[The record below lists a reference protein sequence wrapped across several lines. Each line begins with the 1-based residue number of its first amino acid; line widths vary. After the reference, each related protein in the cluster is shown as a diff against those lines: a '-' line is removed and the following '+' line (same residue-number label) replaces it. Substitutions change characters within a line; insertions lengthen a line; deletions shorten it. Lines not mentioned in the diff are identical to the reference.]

1 MDISMIDLVELRKEI
16 KEKKYISY
24 VHRNNVYLED
34 AENGE
39 TILICNLDEVDIIDA
54 KVF

>member
-1 MDISMIDLVELRKEI
+1 MVDLVELRKEI
-16 KEKKYISY
+16 KEKKYIAY

-34 AENGE
+34 VENGE
-39 TILICNLDEVDIIDA
+39 TILICNLDEVDTIEV